1 MMMNNT
7 TVHDVNTLFLLQESL
22 RFRLQGSVGD
32 IGSWGHEYVR
42 NLAGEIGN
50 EFQQRQIEE
59 QPVDDLMD
67 LVKQIVPF
75 HVKHNAEP
83 EAVDLLMEVQ
93 KHTCFSW
100 NVLSFEGRSHPC
112 S

>member
-7 TVHDVNTLFLLQESL
+7 TVHDVNTPFLLQESL

-50 EFQQRQIEE
+50 EFQQRQVFIT
-59 QPVDDLMD
+59 VRLG
-67 LVKQIVPF
+67 I
-75 HVKHNAEP
+75 
-83 EAVDLLMEVQ
+83 LLTFFLWECTANFAATRLCIP
-93 KHTCFSW
+93 HSA
-100 NVLSFEGRSHPC
+100 LS
-112 S
+112 